1 MSIHGKLDVIHSL
14 DSLLYCHFVY
24 TYFLDASLLVLIF
37 RIFLQLPL
45 LSPLLTSRANRRTL
59 RTATGVATAELGIC
73 ILIHATTEPG
83 QPGIL
88 IDFVGNRKRT
98 SAICIDEKLTV
109 QDEPDT
115 VEYHSSSLRVIMLD
129 LIIYVLQVIR
139 IFIMSTLHVPDNGTV
154 TTLPVPAPLI
164 SALGAESLTLMLPS
178 AIPTSSDEEGDPFYR
193 NELVVDVGLRA
204 SLNSVL
210 QSPPR
215 EEDPIDR
222 LPV

>member
-1 MSIHGKLDVIHSL
+1 MSIHGKLDVIQSL

-45 LSPLLTSRANRRTL
+45 LSPRAHSRTL

-88 IDFVGNRKRT
+88 IDFVGN
-98 SAICIDEKLTV
+98 
-109 QDEPDT
+109 Q
-115 VEYHSSSLRVIMLD
+115 YHSSSLRVIMLD
-129 LIIYVLQVIR
+129 MIIYILQVIR
-139 IFIMSTLHVPDNGTV
+139 IFITSSLSSQLPENGTV
-154 TTLPVPAPLI
+154 TTLPVPAPLV

-178 AIPTSSDEEGDPFYR
+178 TIPNDDEEDPFYR
-193 NELVVDVGLRA
+193 NDLVVDVGLRT
-204 SLNSVL
+204 SLDSVL
-210 QSPPR
+210 RSSPR
-215 EEDPIDR
+215 EDAVDR